1 MGKLPIRFRIP
12 TEVAQLVRGLHPD
25 IKRKVRAALDRLAID
40 SGAGKALQGDLKGLL
55 SLRVAR
61 FRVIYRAPS
70 RRIVEIVA
78 IGPRDRIYEETLR
91 LVSAERSRAAP
102 RPPGRAARTRSRP

>member
-1 MGKLPIRFRIP
+1 MRAGLERI
-12 TEVAQLVRGLHPD
+12 T
-25 IKRKVRAALDRLAID
+25 LDA
-40 SGAGKALQGDLKGLL
+40 GAGKALQGDLKGLR

-70 RRIVEIVA
+70 RRVIEIVA

-91 LVSAERSRAAP
+91 LVSAER
-102 RPPGRAARTRSRP
+102 GRRSTGK